1 MLTFSCRPRK
11 GDKRRAPA
19 CRAQRGAG
27 RPLKRRGGSGRGDS
41 ASLES
46 IGAAKGMN
54 SSPRL
59 MPTAGP
65 APTPRISIRPH
76 IRPRTRP
83 RPTEGPNPW
92 GGETP
97 KQLESRNATAAM
109 ASGPNHS

>member
-1 MLTFSCRPRK
+1 MSPNRCYLSVRSVHRPRK
-11 GDKRRAPA
+11 VDKRRA
-19 CRAQRGAG
+19 
-27 RPLKRRGGSGRGDS
+27 PLKRRGGSGRGDS

-76 IRPRTRP
+76 IRPRT
-83 RPTEGPNPW
+83 
-92 GGETP
+92 
-97 KQLESRNATAAM
+97 
-109 ASGPNHS
+109 

>member
-19 CRAQRGAG
+19 CAAHRAAG

-41 ASLES
+41 ASLETT
-46 IGAAKGMN
+46 GAANRMN

-76 IRPRTRP
+76 IRTRT
-83 RPTEGPNPW
+83 
-92 GGETP
+92 
-97 KQLESRNATAAM
+97 
-109 ASGPNHS
+109 

>member
-19 CRAQRGAG
+19 CAAHRAAG

-41 ASLES
+41 ASLETT
-46 IGAAKGMN
+46 GAAKGMN

-76 IRPRTRP
+76 IRPRT
-83 RPTEGPNPW
+83 
-92 GGETP
+92 
-97 KQLESRNATAAM
+97 
-109 ASGPNHS
+109 